1 MNFLL
6 LLTIGYIISRIE
18 NNDKVCDGCI
28 NSVCSSKPLK
38 TDYSA
43 FVQIKEYKTGCLKY
57 VTEECFQFFL
67 SMEIIFRKCRSLILN
82 NKRELFMKTLEL
94 ELSAFS
100 FSECHPIKTK
110 MINRFIEFRCKN
122 LGTLLTKNMKKSAAC
137 LKASKSIAMREAVKN
152 KIKL

>member
-1 MNFLL
+1 MFL
-6 LLTIGYIISRIE
+6 I
-18 NNDKVCDGCI
+18 
-28 NSVCSSKPLK
+28 
-38 TDYSA
+38 
-43 FVQIKEYKTGCLKY
+43 
-57 VTEECFQFFL
+57 FL
-67 SMEIIFRKCRSLILN
+67 SMEIMFRKCRSLILN
-82 NKRELFMKTLEL
+82 NKRELFMETLEL

-110 MINRFIEFRCKN
+110 MINRFIEFRCKH